1 MLLAL
6 PKVCYYNILRMMNK
20 QSISFFLAIQLFVAL
35 SVSCFS
41 QNMPQQKMLKQ
52 LSHAK
57 RDSNQVTLLND
68 LSMDYIDEGDYHHA
82 LKYGGKALQLAK
94 DIKDSVG
101 IAVSYSNLGFIYSY
115 DGKNDEALRMYRLGL
130 ECNRRLGRE
139 MGVIDAF
146 VNIGYVYDVRSD
158 YRNSL
163 RCYNYA
169 LSYAKRKKNISLLA
183 DVYQNLG
190 VTYYSL
196 GNLPESLKMHYESLR
211 NYDKLNDYDGKADE
225 YNSIGNVYADQ
236 GNEEQALI
244 MYKRSLKL
252 CLRAEDKNGSG
263 NAYVNIGI
271 VYKDLER
278 YQEALVMYDKAI
290 QSYTAINDRGGLAI
304 AYNDKA
310 KLYYK
315 IGRYEEALKICN
327 TSLENSIFIN
337 DISEITNSYLTMARI
352 YIKLGKLEKAR
363 ELIDLSLRKSIDI
376 GEKNNIKEAYWTFVQ
391 LDSASNDFKSAFMHQ
406 KLWLLYRDSI
416 VNQEA
421 EEKSYNTVLKYAYD
435 KKAIAEQRKHDKV
448 IFQLSEQNKLSSQQR
463 LYLTIILIGLLIS
476 ALVVWFF
483 ARKAYKNRKQLAE
496 VLSNE
501 NEHKEVLLQEV
512 HHRVNNSLQM
522 ISSLLSIQA
531 DTADSEEIREYLIKS
546 ENRIQAMSVMHQLLH
561 LGNSKLEVNMSDY
574 FSEVLQFYRQMLESK
589 PGIVLEAKIP
599 SLLFHTKL
607 AMPLALILNELIT
620 NSLKYAF
627 PTDTGKIEVS
637 LEQQQNEMW
646 LFRVKDNGIGFDANE
661 SRRDSSIGLSLVHL
675 MTKQID
681 GEITIRSTEGMLVE
695 IRFPEKK

>member
-1 MLLAL
+1 
-6 PKVCYYNILRMMNK
+6 MNK
-20 QSISFFLAIQLFVAL
+20 QSISFFLVIQLFIAL

-41 QNMPQQKMLKQ
+41 QNMRQEKMLKQ

-68 LSMDYIDEGDYHHA
+68 LSMDYIDEGDYYHA
-82 LKYGGKALQLAK
+82 LKYGRKALELAK
-94 DIKDSVG
+94 DVKDSVG
-101 IAVSYSNLGFIYSY
+101 IAISYSNLGFIYSY
-115 DGKNDEALRMYRLGL
+115 DGKNDEALKMYRLGL
-130 ECNRRLGRE
+130 EYDRKLGRE

-146 VNIGYVYDVRSD
+146 VNIGYVYDVQSD
-158 YRNSL
+158 FRNSL

-169 LSYAKRKKNISLLA
+169 LSYAKRKKNTSLLA

-196 GNLPESLKMHYESLR
+196 GNLPEALKMHYESLR
-211 NYDKLNDYDGKADE
+211 NYDKMNDEDGKADE

-271 VYKDLER
+271 VYKDLGR

-290 QSYTAINDRGGLAI
+290 QSYTGINDRGGLAI

-315 IGRYEEALKICN
+315 IGRYEEAIGFCKI
-327 TSLENSIFIN
+327 SLENSIFIN
-337 DISEITNSYLTMARI
+337 DISEITSSYLTMAKI
-352 YIKLGKLEKAR
+352 YIKLGKLEKAK
-363 ELIDLSLRKSIDI
+363 ELIDLSLRKSLDI
-376 GEKNNIKEAYWTFVQ
+376 GEKNNIKEAYWTFIQ
-391 LDSASNDFKSAFMHQ
+391 LDSASNDFKAAFMHQ
-406 KLWLLYRDSI
+406 KLWLSYRDSI

-421 EEKSYNTVLKYAYD
+421 EEKSYNTVLKYMYD
-435 KKAIAEQRKHDKV
+435 KKAIAEQRKHDKA

-463 LYLTIILIGLLIS
+463 LYLAIILGVFGCS
-476 ALVVWFF
+476 AAVVWYF
-483 ARKAYKNRKQLAE
+483 ARRSFNNRKQLAE
-496 VLSNE
+496 VLANE
-501 NEHKEVLLQEV
+501 NEHKEALLQEV

-531 DTADSEEIREYLIKS
+531 DTADSDEIREYLIKS

-574 FSEVLQFYRQMLESK
+574 FSEVIQFYRQMLEAK

-599 SLLFHTKL
+599 SLFFHTKQ

-627 PTDTGKIEVS
+627 PSDTGKIEVS
-637 LEQQQNEMW
+637 LEQQQNQTW
-646 LFRVKDNGIGFDANE
+646 LFRVKDNGIGFNADALK
-661 SRRDSSIGLSLVHL
+661 RDSSIGLSLVHL

-681 GEITIRSTEGMLVE
+681 GKLKMDSSNGMLVE
-695 IRFPEKK
+695 IEFEAR